1 MRCTISMLVSEVDV
15 YHWVCSTSHTNRS
28 VPNNMVKWYADTVAK
43 NKLGVYVV
51 PQMIFTLA
59 QVAQAFSHFS
69 YLHSDHKRLV
79 CDLQG
84 VYDEKKNILPFSD
97 PVIHYYNP
105 LRTDRRGV
113 HGRTDRGRDGIK
125 DFFATHS
132 CKEQGHLCQ
141 LVTCGFRSTRP
152 NHRRPSIVLDT
163 NIWHWVPKCDV
174 DVHTSQCRT
183 METNNGQDSL
193 VWRYR

>member
-1 MRCTISMLVSEVDV
+1 ML
-15 YHWVCSTSHTNRS
+15 YHNINGSNQIGHHLASLALNRIEEGTEDDDINDDDDDDAAIHHENDTLKS
-28 VPNNMVKWYADTVAK
+28 VP
-43 NKLGVYVV
+43 
-51 PQMIFTLA
+51 PMIFTPA

-69 YLHSDHKRLV
+69 YLHSDRKRLV

-84 VYDEKKNILPFSD
+84 VYDEKKNILLFSD

-163 NIWHWVPKCDV
+163 NI
-174 DVHTSQCRT
+174 
-183 METNNGQDSL
+183 
-193 VWRYR
+193 